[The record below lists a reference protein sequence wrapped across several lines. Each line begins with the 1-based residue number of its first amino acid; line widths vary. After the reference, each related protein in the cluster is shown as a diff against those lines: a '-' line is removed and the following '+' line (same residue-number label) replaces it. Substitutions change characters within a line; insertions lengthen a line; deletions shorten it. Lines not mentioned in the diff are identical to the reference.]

1 MLGFMSITG
10 IIGLGNIRHL
20 RLCVQFPDEIYAGTP
35 TQLTLRLSRKSGLF
49 PAYLLEILFLAR
61 SIPITL
67 LPKGGEVS
75 RHLLVSFDKRGSIEI
90 DPPHVT
96 SPFPIGFFVR
106 SLPLRLEANCT
117 VFPKPLPAGGWGD
130 DTARRSRGERERQKP
145 GSGGDLYAIDDYSG
159 RESLRHVHWR
169 LSARHDELKV
179 KRFAAVETE
188 PLVVDLS
195 HLTGDTESR
204 LGMATFLINHLH
216 RLGRPVGLRL
226 GERLIPPAHGREHR
240 LQMLRELALYDSP

>member
-1 MLGFMSITG
+1 MLGFMSVTG
-10 IIGLGNIRHL
+10 IVGLGNISHL
-20 RLCVQFPDEIYAGTP
+20 RLAVQLPDEIYAGTP
-35 TQLTLRLSRKSGLF
+35 TQITLRLSRSRGLF
-49 PAYLLEILFLAR
+49 PAYLLEILFLSR
-61 SIPITL
+61 TIPVTL
-67 LPKGGEVS
+67 LPRGEEVS
-75 RHLLVSFDKRGSIEI
+75 RHLLVTFDKRGSIEI

-106 SLPLRLEANCT
+106 SLPLQVETHCT
-117 VFPKPLPAGGWGD
+117 VFPKPLPTRGWGGD
-130 DTARRSRGERERQKP
+130 AERRSRGERERQRP

-169 LSARHDELKV
+169 LSARHDDLKV

-188 PLVVDLS
+188 PLVVDPSL
-195 HLTGDTESR
+195 LQGDTESR
-204 LGMATFLINHLH
+204 LGMAVFLINRLH

-226 GERLIPPAHGREHR
+226 GERLILPAHGREHR